1 MNNPLSST
9 YKNQILVLALD
20 KFVVLFF
27 LIIH

>member
-1 MNNPLSST
+1 MNNLLSST